1 MKTGVG
7 LSGLAPAFSESNT
20 MPTKTKKPEP
30 KPEPTEARIVCT
42 CDRLPLETGEVL
54 VRDMTATVP
63 VAHAVAYEAQGR
75 AKRG

>member
-1 MKTGVG
+1 MAKA
-7 LSGLAPAFSESNT
+7 SKPA
-20 MPTKTKKPEP
+20 P
-30 KPEPTEARIVCT
+30 KPAPKGDGTVKITCT
-42 CDRLPLETGEVL
+42 CDRLPLESGQVL